1 MSCRLRG
8 HGASF
13 VKFGKVKCTKYISW
27 GAGRIRCRVPAAAA
41 FGTRGVRVTLKV
53 GTSKAL
59 SFTVKR

>member
-1 MSCRLRG
+1 
-8 HGASF
+8 